1 MNNYVQRRHPDSEQR
16 LEMLVRQDWEAI
28 PQHVIQGYIRNIH
41 NICNQIV
48 ENDGSDSRG

>member
-48 ENDGSDSRG
+48 ENDSWDSRG